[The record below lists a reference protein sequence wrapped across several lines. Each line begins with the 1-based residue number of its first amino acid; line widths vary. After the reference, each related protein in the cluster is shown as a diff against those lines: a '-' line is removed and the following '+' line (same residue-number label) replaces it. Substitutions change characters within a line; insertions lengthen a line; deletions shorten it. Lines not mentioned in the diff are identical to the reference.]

1 MITLYPPRPDV
12 TVKPVKLLPATPASH
27 MNDSLSSNYFTS
39 TSDPAPVNVHRRAIA
54 DCPSVWVPTP
64 TWDTSSWLQTG
75 PIQAKLLYAFEEWTK
90 PISFLSLSPQHP
102 CLLRVCL
109 SVTLSNTEVNLKNNL
124 HSPVYQLGHLR
135 YLKRYFLK
143 GKCV

>member
-1 MITLYPPRPDV
+1 MMITLYPPRPDV

-39 TSDPAPVNVHRRAIA
+39 TSDPAPVNVHRRATA

-75 PIQAKLLYAFEEWTK
+75 PIQAKLLYAFEE
-90 PISFLSLSPQHP
+90 
-102 CLLRVCL
+102 
-109 SVTLSNTEVNLKNNL
+109 
-124 HSPVYQLGHLR
+124 
-135 YLKRYFLK
+135 
-143 GKCV
+143 